1 VRLTLP
7 SWYLLPQAQSQLAP
21 LTKVSRAIRVEGTGG
36 DQPLSYADPGFGG
49 MDLLLTNVRG
59 KVASRFG
66 EGKGRLQVRFGEITL
81 CAPHP
86 LEARKLS
93 FKHNVTPFHF
103 FFFFVP
109 SGLWKHALYC
119 YTATSL
125 NSIWE
130 INGLL
135 KNRQNLDCHQE
146 THKSKHVKSVMETE
160 RGPLEFS
167 RVEAGL
173 YTCPSSSSC
182 TVLLGAHMEGQWKSL
197 FVLEINES
205 LVM

>member
-1 VRLTLP
+1 M
-7 SWYLLPQAQSQLAP
+7 
-21 LTKVSRAIRVEGTGG
+21 EGTEG
-36 DQPLSYADPGFGG
+36 DQPLSYAEFGG
-49 MDLLLTNVRG
+49 VDLLLTNVTG
-59 KVASRFG
+59 KVASGFG
-66 EGKGRLQVRFGEITL
+66 EGRLQVGFGEITL
-81 CAPHP
+81 YALIPSKPGSCLPKTTS
-86 LEARKLS
+86 L
-93 FKHNVTPFHF
+93 PFTF
-103 FFFFVP
+103 FLFVP

-135 KNRQNLDCHQE
+135 RNRQDLDCHQE

-167 RVEAGL
+167 RVKAGL
-173 YTCPSSSSC
+173 CTCPASSSC
-182 TVLLGAHMEGQWKSL
+182 APLLGAHAEGQWESL